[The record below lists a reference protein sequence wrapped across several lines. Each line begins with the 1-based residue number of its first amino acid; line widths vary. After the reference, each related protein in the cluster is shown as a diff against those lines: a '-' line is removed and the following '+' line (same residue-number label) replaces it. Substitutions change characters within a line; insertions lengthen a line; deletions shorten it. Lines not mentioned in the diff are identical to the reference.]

1 KLEGRRLRL
10 KRYEDYLKGSSSAAD
25 PERDEISDLLNRF
38 KTLRDA
44 NFDLMKLCEEH
55 DTSYEKG
62 RLEMQQYRQDK
73 QNEVL
78 VTNSSLNEK
87 QMELEQIR
95 GAVKR
100 EEHKSEQEGERVM
113 GVCRESGQV
122 MLAIS
127 NLHAR

>member
-1 KLEGRRLRL
+1 MIDDDGWL
-10 KRYEDYLKGSSSAAD
+10 S
-25 PERDEISDLLNRF
+25 LLNIEYASRPLLGVNLNNF
-38 KTLRDA
+38 RLVVVLCSTL
-44 NFDLMKLCEEH
+44 
-55 DTSYEKG
+55 
-62 RLEMQQYRQDK
+62 RQDK

-78 VTNSSLNEK
+78 VTNSLLNEK

-122 MLAIS
+122 MLAIN
-127 NLHAR
+127 NLHSR

>member
-1 KLEGRRLRL
+1 MSHSLHMHACIAVPLCW
-10 KRYEDYLKGSSSAAD
+10 
-25 PERDEISDLLNRF
+25 LLIF
-38 KTLRDA
+38 
-44 NFDLMKLCEEH
+44 
-55 DTSYEKG
+55 
-62 RLEMQQYRQDK
+62 RQDK

-87 QMELEQIR
+87 QMDLEQIR

-122 MLAIS
+122 MLAIN
-127 NLHAR
+127 NLHSR

>member
-1 KLEGRRLRL
+1 MTIDCRVNVLHLYPRIGSLRSLLKALRRAHAR
-10 KRYEDYLKGSSSAAD
+10 G
-25 PERDEISDLLNRF
+25 
-38 KTLRDA
+38 
-44 NFDLMKLCEEH
+44 
-55 DTSYEKG
+55 
-62 RLEMQQYRQDK
+62 YRHSLVFSTDFREDK

-122 MLAIS
+122 MLAIN
-127 NLHAR
+127 NLHSRSGVFV

>member
-1 KLEGRRLRL
+1 MYSLYIESTPREGTPQEVWFDFGQPL
-10 KRYEDYLKGSSSAAD
+10 G
-25 PERDEISDLLNRF
+25 LNALF
-38 KTLRDA
+38 LQI
-44 NFDLMKLCEEH
+44 FVFF
-55 DTSYEKG
+55 
-62 RLEMQQYRQDK
+62 RQDK

-78 VTNSSLNEK
+78 VTNSLLNEK

-122 MLAIS
+122 MLAIN
-127 NLHAR
+127 NLHSR

>member
-1 KLEGRRLRL
+1 MSLDVFLPRVFVI
-10 KRYEDYLKGSSSAAD
+10 
-25 PERDEISDLLNRF
+25 PF
-38 KTLRDA
+38 
-44 NFDLMKLCEEH
+44 
-55 DTSYEKG
+55 
-62 RLEMQQYRQDK
+62 RQDK

-78 VTNSSLNEK
+78 VTNSLLNEK

-122 MLAIS
+122 MLAIN
-127 NLHAR
+127 NLHSR

>member
-1 KLEGRRLRL
+1 MGCCRQIVQAI
-10 KRYEDYLKGSSSAAD
+10 YEINYVYLSPRACCD
-25 PERDEISDLLNRF
+25 F
-38 KTLRDA
+38 
-44 NFDLMKLCEEH
+44 
-55 DTSYEKG
+55 
-62 RLEMQQYRQDK
+62 RQDK

-122 MLAIS
+122 MLAIN
-127 NLHAR
+127 NLHSRLESGRKLYTNAGQSLNMA